1 MKERTNIVM
10 QIISLRFVGD
20 KKRDKNRSMSRPSNG
35 YQGRKFV
42 EAGSK
47 DFFAGIARTRSQFSG
62 RI

>member
-1 MKERTNIVM
+1 M